1 MALGLVDDAPDLLAA
16 RGLADVPKLLDVMT
30 QTGIEVTF
38 DGDGHPDREI
48 STLVDRSAYRII
60 QEALTNV
67 VKHAPHAHTRVTV
80 RLEPDAVVV
89 SIVDD
94 GKGTTSGRQREGGR
108 GLIGMRERVAVLGGR
123 IEIGPD
129 GEGGFAVRAFLPAR
143 DGRS

>member
-1 MALGLVDDAPDLLAA
+1 
-16 RGLADVPKLLDVMT
+16 
-30 QTGIEVTF
+30 
-38 DGDGHPDREI
+38 
-48 STLVDRSAYRII
+48 
-60 QEALTNV
+60 
-67 VKHAPHAHTRVTV
+67 VTV